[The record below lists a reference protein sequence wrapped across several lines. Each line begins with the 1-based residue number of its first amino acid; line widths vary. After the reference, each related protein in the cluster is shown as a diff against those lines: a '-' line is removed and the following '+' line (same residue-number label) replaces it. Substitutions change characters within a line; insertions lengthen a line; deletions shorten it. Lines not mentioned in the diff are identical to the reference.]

1 MTVTAVILAGRRSGI
16 HDPLAVAADVP
27 LKCLVPVAGKPLI
40 DHVLSAVIS
49 SPSVSAIRIVVHDID
64 LMEGHLAQSF
74 PSPDKPIT
82 LVPAAHDLV
91 DSVKAGGK
99 DGGFPLLITTADN
112 VMLTPDSVEEF
123 VAGALK
129 TGDGVAFAMSRREAV
144 QSAHPDGQSRFYKFS
159 DGEFANCNMY
169 WIGAE
174 SSLSAADTFR
184 FGGQFI
190 KFPSRIAK
198 TFGVINLIRFYIGLG
213 TVRSSFD
220 KVGRRLGFSVRMVEL
235 SEGAMAIDV
244 DNERTHRVTGELL
257 AKRAVATKAA

>member
-99 DGGFPLLITTADN
+99 DGGFP
-112 VMLTPDSVEEF
+112 
-123 VAGALK
+123 
-129 TGDGVAFAMSRREAV
+129 
-144 QSAHPDGQSRFYKFS
+144 
-159 DGEFANCNMY
+159 C
-169 WIGAE
+169 
-174 SSLSAADTFR
+174 
-184 FGGQFI
+184 
-190 KFPSRIAK
+190 
-198 TFGVINLIRFYIGLG
+198 
-213 TVRSSFD
+213 
-220 KVGRRLGFSVRMVEL
+220 
-235 SEGAMAIDV
+235 
-244 DNERTHRVTGELL
+244 
-257 AKRAVATKAA
+257 